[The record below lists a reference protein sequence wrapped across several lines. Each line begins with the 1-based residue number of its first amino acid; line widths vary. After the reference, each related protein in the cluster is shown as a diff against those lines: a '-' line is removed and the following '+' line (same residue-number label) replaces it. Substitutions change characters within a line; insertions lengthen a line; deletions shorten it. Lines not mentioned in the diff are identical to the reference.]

1 MVIEL
6 FDKIMKLGLGMWGLT
21 EDKAKELVDD
31 MIKRGQA
38 MKEERPGLLR
48 RIMEE
53 AEARR
58 KEFDRRVE
66 ERLERA
72 VERFKLARKA
82 DLDEAVGRLEERLDR
97 LEKALEAKSK
107 EG

>member
-1 MVIEL
+1 MVTQL
-6 FDKIMKLGLGMWGLT
+6 LDKMMKLGLGVWGLT

-53 AEARR
+53 AEVRR

-72 VERFKLARKA
+72 VDRFKLAKKA
-82 DLDEAVGRLEERLDR
+82 DLDEAVGRLEERLER
-97 LEKALEAKSK
+97 LEKALEARFK
-107 EG
+107 EE